1 MEKSSPL
8 TTKIATDVTL
18 QVSEKT
24 TLIQTTTLQQYLGT
38 LTSGKL
44 KYGKYYEMRGEY
56 LLVFKYIYI
65 YIYIYMHSAMNY
77 K

>member
-44 KYGKYYEMRGEY
+44 QYGKYYEMRG
-56 LLVFKYIYI
+56 
-65 YIYIYMHSAMNY
+65 
-77 K
+77 